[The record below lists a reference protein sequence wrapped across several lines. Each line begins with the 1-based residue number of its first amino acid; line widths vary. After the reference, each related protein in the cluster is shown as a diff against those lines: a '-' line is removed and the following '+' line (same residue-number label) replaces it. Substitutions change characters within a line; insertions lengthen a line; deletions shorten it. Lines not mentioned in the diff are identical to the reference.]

1 MAGSDTI
8 VAIQYLMMKVMLAPT
23 YKAPDNIYQALCR
36 QKTIKHQ
43 FLVLQELLENM
54 ATHSYWVL
62 LSGLEKY
69 LLVFPSRPG
78 DAATNKVQSPALF
91 SVVCLPFQKA
101 GEYQT
106 HEYM

>member
-8 VAIQYLMMKVMLAPT
+8 VAIRYLMMKVMLAPK
-23 YKAPDNIYQALCR
+23 YKAPDNYYQALCR

-62 LSGLEKY
+62 LSGLARDVV
-69 LLVFPSRPG
+69 LFPSLLKDVVPSLIQG
-78 DAATNKVQSPALF
+78 LTFFALIHP
-91 SVVCLPFQKA
+91 L
-101 GEYQT
+101 
-106 HEYM
+106 